1 MNGQLD
7 KPNFGTKRYGTIPE
21 ILRDPISGISTNNY
35 LHNPKKT
42 KHLDHGLLNI
52 RLDLLPRR
60 PKKKKASLYLAFI
73 DKLYFLF
80 IQILYLLWYL
90 VGMGNRQGPFL
101 RFVGLWYCGFRR
113 H

>member
-1 MNGQLD
+1 MGL
-7 KPNFGTKRYGTIPE
+7 PC
-21 ILRDPISGISTNNY
+21 DPKNSNDMG
-35 LHNPKKT
+35 L
-42 KHLDHGLLNI
+42 HGLLNI

-90 VGMGNRQGPFL
+90 GMGNRHGPFL
-101 RFVGLWYCGFRR
+101 RFVGLWYCGLGAI
-113 H
+113 